1 MDELPNLATCLVFA
15 LEGFVPGSFTLQVEG
30 GDGATGVAKRV
41 DLQFLIV
48 DFVRVVVLLA
58 AEHIREFPV
67 YEIPLDDVLD
77 HFLHE
82 FCVLPVS
89 VVQDFCQ
96 THDLFTMHLN
106 SDIRSM
112 IGLIVA
118 TFADCP
124 KGAIVNLLLGN
135 MAFNL

>member
-48 DFVRVVVLLA
+48 DFIRVVVLLA
-58 AEHIREFPV
+58 AEHICEFPV

-82 FCVLPVS
+82 FGVLPVS

-118 TFADCP
+118 TFVDCP